1 MINNNKVMSEHDR
14 KKLLEL
20 DLKWAKIKMASYE
33 KKKEEIDLSEYID
46 EFMEN
51 VKDNSHKPIHIN
63 IPDTKYEKKSDDD
76 IDALIKEFKDFKC
89 ILSPLY
95 IESLEAMKTDGHKTT
110 TKHVPASEAI
120 KILKDTKWVKND
132 DGRKKISTDEVYT
145 KCCAAAKLLPNWKV
159 VFSKSTAARM
169 SINGTSIR
177 IMKDATF
184 YKDEIDG
191 LITHEIYTHAYRKF
205 RGMRI
210 GLWLFVL
217 GMKGNSKANE
227 GLAIYNQMKY
237 SSKYKNTLKIIA
249 LKRLISYELSKLKKA
264 KKGDIYDIFN
274 KITKEYPDIPRNIVY
289 SSIMRAKRCCSNTD
303 SYKYIDASV
312 YFDGYTEVKELD
324 AKTRTILSE
333 WPISIE
339 LAKSPDIFNIIK
351 FLNVNIFPQ
360 INKPEP

>member
-1 MINNNKVMSEHDR
+1 MISTNTVMSEPNR

-33 KKKEEIDLSEYID
+33 KKKEEIDLSEYMD

-51 VKDNSHKPIHIN
+51 VKDKNHKPIN
-63 IPDTKYEKKSDDD
+63 ISIPETKYEKKSDEN
-76 IDALIKEFKDFKC
+76 IDALIDEFKKFKC

-95 IESLEAMKTDGHKTT
+95 IESLETMKTNSSKAKV
-110 TKHVPASEAI
+110 KHAPVKEAI
-120 KILKDTKWVKND
+120 KILKEHKWVKKNSD
-132 DGRKKISTDEVYT
+132 RKKISTDEVYN

-184 YKDEIDG
+184 YEDEIEG

-227 GLAIYNQMKY
+227 GLAIYNQMKHA
-237 SSKYKNTLKIIA
+237 SPYKNTLKIIA
-249 LKRLISYELSKLKKA
+249 LKRVVSYELSKIKSN
-264 KKGDIYDIFN
+264 KKGDIYDVFE
-274 KITKEYPDIPRNIVY
+274 KITNEYPDIPRNVVY
-289 SSIMRAKRCCSNTD
+289 STIMRAKRCCSNTD

-324 AKTRTILSE
+324 SKTRTILSE

-339 LAKSPDIFNIIK
+339 LAKSPEMSDIIK
-351 FLNVNIFPQ
+351 FLNVNLFPQ
-360 INKPEP
+360 INKSEP